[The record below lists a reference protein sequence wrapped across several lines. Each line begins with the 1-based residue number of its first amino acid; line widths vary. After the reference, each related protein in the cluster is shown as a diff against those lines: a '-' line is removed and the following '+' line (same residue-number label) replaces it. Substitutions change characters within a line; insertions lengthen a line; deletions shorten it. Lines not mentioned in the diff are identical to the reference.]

1 MDIRNTSEIKGAAL
15 RRLTD
20 AGQAKRVAA
29 IYAGVTLGLS
39 ALVTILGLVLDG
51 MMSGAGGLSGMGR
64 RTVLSSVQ
72 SVLPV
77 VSALITMC
85 VELGYQAAMLRV
97 ARGQY
102 TSPQTLRLG
111 FDRFWV
117 LLRCVLLEG
126 LILFGI
132 TFGGIYL
139 ATMLFMFTPF
149 SHRVMELM
157 TPVLEN
163 VTLLS
168 PEMVLDEGLYDQLMQ
183 AMIPAFVLCAIVV
196 AAAAIPVLYRLR
208 MARFV
213 IIDKPGIGAM
223 AALRESRKLMKG
235 NCLKLLKL
243 DVGLWSYYLG
253 CALASLLC
261 YGDVLLP
268 MAGVNLPMSDTVS
281 YYVFF
286 ILYLAAQFAVY
297 YYLRNPAETA
307 YAIAYDSIRPKEPR
321 TEGVALGN
329 IFHIDQ

>member
-1 MDIRNTSEIKGAAL
+1 MDIRNTGEIKAAAL

-51 MMSGAGGLSGMGR
+51 MMSGSGGLSGMGR

-77 VSALITMC
+77 VSTLITMC

-139 ATMLFMFTPF
+139 ATMLFVFTPF

-168 PEMVLDEGLYDQLMQ
+168 PEMVLDEGLYSQLMQ

-196 AAAAIPVLYRLR
+196 AAAAVPVLYRLR

-223 AALRESRKLMKG
+223 AALRESRKMMKG
-235 NCLKLLKL
+235 NCLKLFKL
-243 DVGLWSYYLG
+243 DVSLWWYYG
-253 CALASLLC
+253 AEIIASLLC
-261 YGDVLLP
+261 YGDILLP
-268 MAGVNLPMSDTVS
+268 MVGIRLPIRDTVS
-281 YYVFF
+281 YYLFF
-286 ILYLAAQFAVY
+286 VLYLAAQFTVY
-297 YYLRNPAETA
+297 YFLRNPAEVS
-307 YAIAYDSIRPKEPR
+307 YAIAYDAIRPKETN
-321 TEGVALGN
+321 TEGVVLGS
-329 IFHIDQ
+329 IFQQ

>member
-1 MDIRNTSEIKGAAL
+1 MDICNTSEIKAAAL

-20 AGQAKRVAA
+20 AGQAKRIAA

-39 ALVTILGLVLDG
+39 ALVTILGLVLEA
-51 MMSGAGGLSGMGR
+51 MMSGATGLGGMGR
-64 RTVLSSVQ
+64 RTILSSVQ
-72 SVLPV
+72 SMLPWV
-77 VSALITMC
+77 VGLITMC

-102 TSPQTLRLG
+102 ASPQTLRLG

-117 LLRCVLLEG
+117 LLRCILLEG
-126 LILFGI
+126 VILFAI
-132 TFGGIYL
+132 AFGGIYI
-139 ATMLFMFTPF
+139 ATMLFMLTPF
-149 SHRVMELM
+149 SGRVMEVLS
-157 TPVLEN
+157 PVLEN

-168 PEMVLDEGLYDQLMQ
+168 PEMVLDEALYDQLMQ
-183 AMIPAFVLCAIVV
+183 AMIPAFVMCAIVV

-223 AALRESRKLMKG
+223 AALRESRKMMKG

-243 DVGLWSYYLG
+243 DVGLWPYYVG
-253 CALASLLC
+253 CVLASLLC

-286 ILYLAAQFAVY
+286 VLYLAAQFAVY
-297 YYLRNPAETA
+297 YHLRNPAETA

-321 TEGVALGN
+321 AEGVALGN
-329 IFHIDQ
+329 IFHTG

>member
-1 MDIRNTSEIKGAAL
+1 MDIQNTSEIKAAAL

-20 AGQAKRVAA
+20 APQARHVAA

-39 ALVTILGLVLDG
+39 VLVTILGLVLDG

-64 RTVLSSVQ
+64 RTILSSIE
-72 SVLPV
+72 SVLPI
-77 VSALITMC
+77 VSTLITLC

-102 TSPQTLRLG
+102 VSPQTLRLG

-126 LILFGI
+126 LILLAI
-132 TFGGIYL
+132 SFGGIYL

-149 SHRVMELM
+149 SHRAVELM
-157 TPVLEN
+157 MPVLEN

-168 PEMVLDEGLYDQLMQ
+168 PEMVLDEGLYEQLMQ

-196 AAAAIPVLYRLR
+196 GAAAIPVLLRLR
-208 MARFV
+208 MSRFV
-213 IIDKPGIGAM
+213 IIDKPGMGAM
-223 AALRESRKLMKG
+223 AAMQESRKMMKG

-243 DVGLWSYYLG
+243 DVGLWPYYLG
-253 CALASLLC
+253 CVAASLLC
-261 YGDVLLP
+261 YGDVLLSL
-268 MAGVNLPMSDTVS
+268 MGVNLPVSATVS
-281 YYVFF
+281 YYGFF
-286 ILYLAAQFAVY
+286 ALYLAAQFAVY
-297 YYLRNPAETA
+297 YLLRNPAETA
-307 YAIAYDSIRPKEPR
+307 YAIAYDAIRPKEPK

-329 IFHIDQ
+329 IFG

>member
-77 VSALITMC
+77 VSALIAMC

-168 PEMVLDEGLYDQLMQ
+168 PEMVLDENLYNQLMQ

-196 AAAAIPVLYRLR
+196 AAAAVPVLYRLR

-223 AALRESRKLMKG
+223 AALRESRKMMKG

-243 DVGLWSYYLG
+243 DVALWPYYAG
-253 CALASLLC
+253 CVLASLLC

-286 ILYLAAQFAVY
+286 VLYLAAQFAVY
-297 YYLRNPAETA
+297 YFLRNPAETA

-329 IFHIDQ
+329 IFQTD

>member
-1 MDIRNTSEIKGAAL
+1 MDIRNTSEIRGAAL

-77 VSALITMC
+77 VSALIAMC

-132 TFGGIYL
+132 TFGGVYL
-139 ATMLFMFTPF
+139 ATMLFVFTPF

-168 PEMVLDEGLYDQLMQ
+168 PEMVLDENLYNQLMQ

-223 AALRESRKLMKG
+223 AALRESRKMMKG

-243 DVGLWSYYLG
+243 DVGLWPYYVG
-253 CALASLLC
+253 CVLASLLC
-261 YGDVLLP
+261 YGDMLLP
-268 MAGVNLPMSDTVS
+268 MAGVNLPMSGTVS

-286 ILYLAAQFAVY
+286 VLYLAAQFAVY

-321 TEGVALGN
+321 SEGVALGN
-329 IFHIDQ
+329 IFHTD

>member
-77 VSALITMC
+77 VSALIAMC

-139 ATMLFMFTPF
+139 ATLLFMFTPVA
-149 SHRVMELM
+149 SRVVELM
-157 TPVLEN
+157 MPVLEN

-168 PEMVLDEGLYDQLMQ
+168 PETVLDENLYNQLMQ

-223 AALRESRKLMKG
+223 AALRESRKMMKG

-243 DVGLWSYYLG
+243 DVGLWPYYVG
-253 CALASLLC
+253 CVLASLLC
-261 YGDVLLP
+261 YGDMLLP

-286 ILYLAAQFAVY
+286 VLYLAAQFAVY

-321 TEGVALGN
+321 AEGVALGN
-329 IFHIDQ
+329 IFHTG